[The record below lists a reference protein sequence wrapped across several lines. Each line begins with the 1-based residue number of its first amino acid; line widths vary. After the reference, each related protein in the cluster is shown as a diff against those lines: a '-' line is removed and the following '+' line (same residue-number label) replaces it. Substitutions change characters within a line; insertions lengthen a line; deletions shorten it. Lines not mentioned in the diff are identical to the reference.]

1 MDEHKDK
8 YQQFCELNKLPIFA
22 QAWYLDAVCNDG
34 TWDAAIV
41 EENGEILAV
50 MPYFMK
56 RKFGFHYIT
65 MPLFTKHLGPFFAK
79 EYNLTEQHHILE
91 QLIKQL
97 PRVHA
102 FHQNFHPNITNWLTF
117 YWAGYQQTTR
127 YTYQVH
133 LDDVNKVFE
142 NINRNMRRNIKKAQS
157 HLIITSDDSPEVFY
171 EVNQLSFERQGLKVP
186 YTLEQFLKHDAA
198 LAKHDARQIFF
209 AKDESGK
216 IHSAAYLIWDAKSS
230 YYHLS
235 GDDPELRNSG
245 AGILLVWEAI
255 LFTKEKLGLE
265 IFDFEGSM
273 IQSVEAIRRQF
284 GAVQVPYFY
293 VWQYNSRL
301 FKWLSYLRF

>member
-1 MDEHKDK
+1 MNKER
-8 YQQFCELNKLPIFA
+8 YIAFCEQHPARIPIFA
-22 QAWYLDAVCNDG
+22 QAWYLDAVCFDG
-34 TWDAAIV
+34 TWDVAIV
-41 EENGEILAV
+41 EENGEIQAV
-50 MPYFMK
+50 LPYFLK
-56 RKFGFHYIT
+56 QKFGFYYIT

-79 EYNLTEQHHILE
+79 DYNLTEQHHILD

-97 PRVHA
+97 PKVHA
-102 FHQNFHPNITNWLTF
+102 FYQNFHPDITNWLPF

-127 YTYQVH
+127 YTYQIR

-157 HLIITSDDSPEVFY
+157 QLIITHDGSPETFY
-171 EVNQLSFERQGLKVP
+171 DINRLSFERQGLNMP

-198 LAKHDARQIFF
+198 LAKHNARQIFF
-209 AKDESGK
+209 AKDESGRK
-216 IHSAAYLIWDAKSS
+216 HSAAYLIWDAKSS

-255 LFTKEKLGLE
+255 RFTKETLGLE

-273 IQSVEAIRRQF
+273 MQSVETIRRQF

-293 VWQYNSRL
+293 IWKYHSRL
-301 FKWLSYLRF
+301 FKWLQRVK